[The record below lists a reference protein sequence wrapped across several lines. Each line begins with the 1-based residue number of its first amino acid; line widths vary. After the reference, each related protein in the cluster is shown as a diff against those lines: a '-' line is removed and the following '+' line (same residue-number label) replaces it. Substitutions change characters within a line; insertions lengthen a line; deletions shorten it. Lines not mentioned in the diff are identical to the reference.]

1 MLSRYSLRRLFAP
14 SSVIVRHL
22 HLHEYQSMKLLRS
35 FDVAVPKCYYARTGQ
50 EAEDHAR
57 RLGEGDAVVK
67 AQVLGGGRGRGY
79 FKENGFQGGVHIV
92 NSPSEARRVAE
103 HMLGKTLITKQT
115 GLGGSAC
122 KGVLLCERLPIVS
135 EKYAAVLLDRTLGGP
150 VVVASKYGGMSI
162 EEVAV
167 EHPQDIIKTPIDITT
182 GLTDVQAR
190 EVSVRLGFEGDATEE
205 AATMLK
211 RLYSVFVDSDCTML
225 EINPLAELEDGKV
238 VVCDAKLNFDDNA
251 AFRQPG
257 IHSQRDACQADAREV
272 AASQWGLNYV
282 GLDGSIGC
290 MVNGAGLAMATMD
303 LLSVKGGRPANFL
316 DVGGS
321 AELAQVK
328 AALKILNADPKVRS
342 ILINIFGGI
351 VKCDVVAE
359 GVVRASREL
368 GIETPIVIRLAGTNV
383 EQGKSIVAQSG
394 LKFYSFDDLN
404 AAACKAVELSKA

>member
-22 HLHEYQSMKLLRS
+22 HLHEYQSMRLLRN

-57 RLGEGDAVVK
+57 RLGEGDAVVEGASK
-67 AQVLGGGRGRGY
+67 VRIRSRVRGQNFILMGDGY

-103 HMLGKTLITKQT
+103 NMLDKTLITKQT

-135 EKYAAVLLDRTLGGP
+135 EKFA
-150 VVVASKYGGMSI
+150 
-162 EEVAV
+162 
-167 EHPQDIIKTPIDITT
+167 
-182 GLTDVQAR
+182 
-190 EVSVRLGFEGDATEE
+190 VRLGFEGDATEE

-238 VVCDAKLNFDDNA
+238 MVCDAKLNFDDNA
-251 AFRQPG
+251 AFRQAG

-383 EQGKSIVAQSG
+383 EQGKSILAQSG
-394 LKFYSFDDLN
+394 LKFYTFDDLN